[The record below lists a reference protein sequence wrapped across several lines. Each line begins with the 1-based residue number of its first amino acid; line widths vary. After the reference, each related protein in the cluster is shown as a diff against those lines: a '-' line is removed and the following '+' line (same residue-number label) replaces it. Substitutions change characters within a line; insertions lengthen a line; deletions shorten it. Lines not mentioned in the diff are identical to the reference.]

1 MKILLAYDSTD
12 ASRRAAETAIML
24 ARATGA
30 TVDVVSVV
38 PYRPGRAPIDPWD
51 DREAH
56 DKALLE
62 ARDLLREAGIE
73 PRLIEPVGDP
83 ARRIEEI
90 ADRGYDML
98 VVGARDQGAIARAL
112 QGSVSAHVATHAH
125 TTVVIA
131 R

>member
-1 MKILLAYDSTD
+1 MKILLAYDSTEP
-12 ASRRAAETAIML
+12 SRRAAETAIML
-24 ARATGA
+24 AKATGA

-38 PYRPGRAPIDPWD
+38 PYHPGRAPVDPWD
-51 DREAH
+51 DRDVH
-56 DKALLE
+56 DKALRE
-62 ARDLLREAGIE
+62 ARDQLRAAGIE

-83 ARRIEEI
+83 ARRIEEV
-90 ADRGYDML
+90 ADQGYDML
-98 VVGARDQGAIARAL
+98 VVGARDQSAISRAL

>member
-12 ASRRAAETAIML
+12 PSRRAAETAIML

-38 PYRPGRAPIDPWD
+38 PHRLGRAPVDPWD

-56 DKALLE
+56 DKALFE

-83 ARRIEEI
+83 ARRIEEV
-90 ADRGYDML
+90 AERGYDML
-98 VVGARDQGAIARAL
+98 VVGSRDQGAVGRAL